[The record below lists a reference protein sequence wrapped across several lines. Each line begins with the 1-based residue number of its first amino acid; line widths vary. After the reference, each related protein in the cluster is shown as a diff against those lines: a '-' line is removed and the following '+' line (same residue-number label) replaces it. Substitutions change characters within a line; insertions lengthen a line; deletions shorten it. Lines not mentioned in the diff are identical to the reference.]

1 MKALRTLYPYF
12 WKYRLQ
18 LLLGV
23 LFVVTSNVFSLF
35 PARLVREGFDRVGE
49 AIAQARD
56 ASSQQSDDLQ
66 HTLLIYGLL
75 LFASAVIR
83 GLFMFFMRQTIIV
96 VSRRIE
102 YDLKNALFDHYQK
115 LSLAFYKRNKTGD
128 LMNRMSEDVSRVRMF
143 LGPAVMYS
151 INVISQLVLIIGVM
165 LSINVELTL
174 YALAPLPLLS
184 VAIYKVSHYINIRS
198 EKVQRKL
205 SDLSSFVQESFSGI
219 RVLKA
224 YGKEDDF
231 IRNFGDECEQYK
243 DENMNLVRV
252 NALFMPLMTLLIG
265 LSTIV
270 TIYVGG
276 RLAIEGVISTGNI
289 AEFVIYVGMLTWPV
303 ASLGWVTSI
312 VQRAEASQERINEFL
327 HVEPE
332 IQNQSSE
339 PTSIDGN
346 IQFKNVSFTY
356 PDSGIKALKNLSFD
370 LPAGKSLA
378 LIGKTG
384 SGKSTVGYL
393 VSRLY
398 QATAGH
404 ITIDGSPIESIHLDS
419 LRSSIGY
426 VPQEAFLFSDSIRA
440 NIGFGVDNP
449 TEAEIQQAAI
459 HADVH
464 QNILDFPKGYDT
476 VVGERGVTLSGG
488 QKQRV
493 SIARAILKNPS
504 ILIFDDCLSA
514 VDTQTEEEI
523 LNNLKNIMV
532 NRTTIIISHRLS
544 SVKHCDE
551 ILVLDDGEVV
561 ERGTHESL
569 LAAGGS
575 YAELFEKQQLER
587 HETEKGKEA

>member
-1 MKALRTLYPYF
+1 MKALLTLRPYF
-12 WKYRLQ
+12 WKYRNQ

-35 PARLVREGFDRVGE
+35 PARLVREGFDRVSESIEQVQVSEEG
-49 AIAQARD
+49 D
-56 ASSQQSDDLQ
+56 PSNLQ
-66 HTLLIYGLL
+66 RTLIIYGLL
-75 LFASAVIR
+75 LFGSALAR

-102 YDLKNALFDHYQK
+102 FDLKNALFQHYQK

-151 INVISQLVLIIGVM
+151 INVVSQLVLIIGVM

-184 VAIYKVSHYINIRS
+184 VAIYKVSHYINVRS

-205 SDLSSFVQESFSGI
+205 SDISSFVQESFSGI

-224 YGKEDDF
+224 YGKEGDF
-231 IRNFGDECEQYK
+231 SNEFAKECGDYK

-265 LSTIV
+265 LSTII
-270 TIYVGG
+270 TIYIGG
-276 RLAIEGVISTGNI
+276 RLAIQGIITTGNI

-327 HVEPE
+327 HVVPE
-332 IQNQSSE
+332 IQNLREEPSE
-339 PTSIDGN
+339 IKGHIVFDKVN
-346 IQFKNVSFTY
+346 FTY
-356 PDSGIKALKNLSFD
+356 PDSGIQAIKNLSFD

-393 VSRLY
+393 ISRLY
-398 QATAGH
+398 SVSSGR
-404 ITIDGSPIESIHLDS
+404 ITIDQTPIEHLNLDS
-419 LRSSIGY
+419 LRSGIGY
-426 VPQEAFLFSDSIRA
+426 VPQEAFLFSDSIGA
-440 NIGFGVDNP
+440 NIGFGVDQP
-449 TEAEIQQAAI
+449 DAEAIQLAAKN
-459 HADVH
+459 ADVH
-464 QNILDFPKGYDT
+464 QNIMDFPKGYDT
-476 VVGERGVTLSGG
+476 MVGERGVTLSGG
-488 QKQRV
+488 QKQRI
-493 SIARAILKNPS
+493 SIARAILKKPE

-523 LNNLKNIMV
+523 LNNLKDIMEHK
-532 NRTTIIISHRLS
+532 TSIIISHRLS

-551 ILVLDDGEVV
+551 ILVLEDGEVV

-569 LAAGGS
+569 LQRNGA

-587 HETEKGKEA
+587 HESA

>member
-1 MKALRTLYPYF
+1 MKALLTLRPYF
-12 WKYRLQ
+12 WKYRNQ

-35 PARLVREGFDRVGE
+35 PARLVREGFDRVSESIEQVQVSEEG
-49 AIAQARD
+49 D
-56 ASSQQSDDLQ
+56 PSNLQ
-66 HTLLIYGLL
+66 RTLIIYGLL
-75 LFASAVIR
+75 LFGSALAR

-102 YDLKNALFDHYQK
+102 FDLKNALFEHYQK

-151 INVISQLVLIIGVM
+151 INVVSQLVLIIGVM

-184 VAIYKVSHYINIRS
+184 VAIYKVSHYINVRS

-205 SDLSSFVQESFSGI
+205 SDISSFVQESFSGI

-224 YGKEDDF
+224 YGKEGDF
-231 IRNFGDECEQYK
+231 SNEFAKECGDYK
-243 DENMNLVRV
+243 DENMNLIRV

-265 LSTIV
+265 LSTII
-270 TIYVGG
+270 TIYIGG
-276 RLAIEGVISTGNI
+276 RLAIQGIITTGNI

-327 HVEPE
+327 HVVPE
-332 IQNQSSE
+332 IQNLREEPSE
-339 PTSIDGN
+339 IKGHIVFDKVN
-346 IQFKNVSFTY
+346 FTY
-356 PDSGIKALKNLSFD
+356 PDSGIQAIKNLSFD
-370 LPAGKSLA
+370 LPEGKSLA

-393 VSRLY
+393 ISRLY
-398 QATAGH
+398 SVSSGR
-404 ITIDGSPIESIHLDS
+404 ITIDQTPIEHLNLDS
-419 LRSSIGY
+419 LRSGIGY
-426 VPQEAFLFSDSIRA
+426 VPQEAFLFSDSIGA
-440 NIGFGVDNP
+440 NIGFGVDQP
-449 TEAEIQQAAI
+449 DAEAIQLAAKN
-459 HADVH
+459 ADVH
-464 QNILDFPKGYDT
+464 QNIMDFPKGYDT
-476 VVGERGVTLSGG
+476 MVGERGVTLSGG
-488 QKQRV
+488 QKQRI
-493 SIARAILKNPS
+493 SIARAILKKPE

-523 LNNLKNIMV
+523 LNNLKDIMEHK
-532 NRTTIIISHRLS
+532 TSIIISHRLS

-551 ILVLDDGEVV
+551 ILVLEDGEVV

-569 LAAGGS
+569 LQRNGA

-587 HETEKGKEA
+587 HESA

>member
-1 MKALRTLYPYF
+1 MKALLTLRPYF
-12 WKYRLQ
+12 WKYRNQ

-35 PARLVREGFDRVGE
+35 PARLVREGFDRVSESIEQVQVSEEG
-49 AIAQARD
+49 D
-56 ASSQQSDDLQ
+56 PSNLQ
-66 HTLLIYGLL
+66 RTLIIYGLL
-75 LFASAVIR
+75 LFGSALAR

-102 YDLKNALFDHYQK
+102 FDLKNALFEHYQK

-151 INVISQLVLIIGVM
+151 INVVSQLVLIIGVM

-184 VAIYKVSHYINIRS
+184 VAIYKVSHYINVRS

-205 SDLSSFVQESFSGI
+205 SDISSFVQESFSGI

-224 YGKEDDF
+224 YGKEGDF
-231 IRNFGDECEQYK
+231 SNEFAKECGDYK

-265 LSTIV
+265 LSTII
-270 TIYVGG
+270 TIYIGG
-276 RLAIEGVISTGNI
+276 RLAIQGIITTGNI

-327 HVEPE
+327 HVVPE
-332 IQNQSSE
+332 IQNLREEPSE
-339 PTSIDGN
+339 IKGHVVFDKVN
-346 IQFKNVSFTY
+346 FTY
-356 PDSGIKALKNLSFD
+356 PDSGIQAIKNLSFD

-393 VSRLY
+393 ISRLY
-398 QATAGH
+398 SVSSGR
-404 ITIDGSPIESIHLDS
+404 ITIDQTPIEHLNLDS
-419 LRSSIGY
+419 LRSGIGY
-426 VPQEAFLFSDSIRA
+426 VPQEAFLFSDSIGA
-440 NIGFGVDNP
+440 NIGFGVDQP
-449 TEAEIQQAAI
+449 DAEAIQLAAKN
-459 HADVH
+459 ADVH
-464 QNILDFPKGYDT
+464 QNIMDFPKGYDT
-476 VVGERGVTLSGG
+476 MVGERGVTLSGG
-488 QKQRV
+488 QKQRI
-493 SIARAILKNPS
+493 SIARAILKKPE

-523 LNNLKNIMV
+523 LNNLKDIMEHK
-532 NRTTIIISHRLS
+532 TSIIISHRLS

-551 ILVLDDGEVV
+551 ILVLEDGEVV

-569 LAAGGS
+569 LQRNGA

-587 HETEKGKEA
+587 HESA

>member
-1 MKALRTLYPYF
+1 MKALLTLRPYF
-12 WKYRLQ
+12 WKYRNQ

-35 PARLVREGFDRVGE
+35 PARLVREGFDRVSESIEQVQVSEEG
-49 AIAQARD
+49 D
-56 ASSQQSDDLQ
+56 PSNLQ
-66 HTLLIYGLL
+66 RTLIIYGLL
-75 LFASAVIR
+75 LIGSALVR

-102 YDLKNALFDHYQK
+102 FDLKNALFEHYQK

-151 INVISQLVLIIGVM
+151 INVVSQLVLIIGVM

-184 VAIYKVSHYINIRS
+184 VAIYKVSHYINVRS

-205 SDLSSFVQESFSGI
+205 SDISSFVQESFSGI

-224 YGKEDDF
+224 YGKEGDF
-231 IRNFGDECEQYK
+231 SNEFAKECGDYK

-265 LSTIV
+265 LSTII
-270 TIYVGG
+270 TIYIGG
-276 RLAIEGVISTGNI
+276 RLAIQGIITTGNI

-327 HVEPE
+327 HVVPE
-332 IQNQSSE
+332 IQNLREEPSE
-339 PTSIDGN
+339 IKGHIVFDKVN
-346 IQFKNVSFTY
+346 FTY
-356 PDSGIKALKNLSFD
+356 PDSGIQAIKNLSFD

-393 VSRLY
+393 ISRLY
-398 QATAGH
+398 TATSGR
-404 ITIDGSPIESIHLDS
+404 ITIDQTPIEHLNLDS
-419 LRSSIGY
+419 LRSGIGY
-426 VPQEAFLFSDSIRA
+426 VPQEAFLFSDSIGA
-440 NIGFGVDNP
+440 NIGFGVDQADA
-449 TEAEIQQAAI
+449 EAIQLAAKN
-459 HADVH
+459 ADVH
-464 QNILDFPKGYDT
+464 QNIMDFPKGYDT
-476 VVGERGVTLSGG
+476 KVGERGVTLSGG
-488 QKQRV
+488 QKQRI
-493 SIARAILKNPS
+493 SIARAILKKPE

-523 LNNLKNIMV
+523 LNNLKDIMEHK
-532 NRTTIIISHRLS
+532 TSIIISHRLS

-551 ILVLDDGEVV
+551 ILVLEDGEVV

-569 LAAGGS
+569 LQRNGA

-587 HETEKGKEA
+587 HESA

>member
-1 MKALRTLYPYF
+1 MKALLTLRPYF
-12 WKYRLQ
+12 WKYRNQ

-35 PARLVREGFDRVGE
+35 PARLVREGFDRVSESIEQVKISEEG
-49 AIAQARD
+49 D
-56 ASSQQSDDLQ
+56 PSNLQ
-66 HTLLIYGLL
+66 RTLIIYGLL
-75 LFASAVIR
+75 LFGSALAR

-102 YDLKNALFDHYQK
+102 FDLKNALFEHYQK

-151 INVISQLVLIIGVM
+151 INVVSQLVLIIGVM

-184 VAIYKVSHYINIRS
+184 VAIYKVSHYINVRS

-205 SDLSSFVQESFSGI
+205 SDISSFVQESFSGI

-224 YGKEDDF
+224 YGKEGDF
-231 IRNFGDECEQYK
+231 SNEFAKECGDYK

-265 LSTIV
+265 LSTII
-270 TIYVGG
+270 TIYIGG
-276 RLAIEGVISTGNI
+276 RLAIQGIITTGNI

-327 HVEPE
+327 HVVPE
-332 IQNQSSE
+332 IQNLREEPSE
-339 PTSIDGN
+339 IKGHIVFDKVN
-346 IQFKNVSFTY
+346 FTY
-356 PDSGIKALKNLSFD
+356 PDSGIQAIKNLSFD

-393 VSRLY
+393 ISRLY
-398 QATAGH
+398 SVSSGR
-404 ITIDGSPIESIHLDS
+404 ITIDQTPIEHLNLDS
-419 LRSSIGY
+419 LRSGIGY
-426 VPQEAFLFSDSIRA
+426 VPQEAFLFSDSIGA
-440 NIGFGVDNP
+440 NIGFGVDQP
-449 TEAEIQQAAI
+449 DAEAIQLAAKN
-459 HADVH
+459 ADVH
-464 QNILDFPKGYDT
+464 QNIMDFPKGYDT
-476 VVGERGVTLSGG
+476 MVGERGVTLSGG
-488 QKQRV
+488 QKQRI
-493 SIARAILKNPS
+493 SIARAILKKPE

-523 LNNLKNIMV
+523 LNNLKDIMEHK
-532 NRTTIIISHRLS
+532 TSIIISHRLS

-551 ILVLDDGEVV
+551 ILVLEDGEVV

-569 LAAGGS
+569 LQRNGA

-587 HETEKGKEA
+587 HESA

>member
-1 MKALRTLYPYF
+1 MKALLTLRPYF
-12 WKYRLQ
+12 WKYRNQ

-35 PARLVREGFDRVGE
+35 PARLVREGFDRVSESIEQVQVSEEG
-49 AIAQARD
+49 D
-56 ASSQQSDDLQ
+56 PSNLQ
-66 HTLLIYGLL
+66 RTLIIYGLL
-75 LFASAVIR
+75 LFGSALAR

-102 YDLKNALFDHYQK
+102 FDLKNALFEHYQK

-151 INVISQLVLIIGVM
+151 INVVSQLVLIIGVM

-184 VAIYKVSHYINIRS
+184 VAIYKVSHYINVRS

-205 SDLSSFVQESFSGI
+205 SDISSFVQESFSGI

-224 YGKEDDF
+224 YGKEGDF
-231 IRNFGDECEQYK
+231 SNEFAKECGDYK

-265 LSTIV
+265 LSTII
-270 TIYVGG
+270 TIYIGG
-276 RLAIEGVISTGNI
+276 RLAIQGIITTGNI

-327 HVEPE
+327 HVVPE
-332 IQNQSSE
+332 IQNLREEPSE
-339 PTSIDGN
+339 IKGHIVFDKVN
-346 IQFKNVSFTY
+346 FTY
-356 PDSGIKALKNLSFD
+356 PDSGIQAIKNLSFD
-370 LPAGKSLA
+370 LLAGKSLA

-393 VSRLY
+393 ISRLY
-398 QATAGH
+398 SVSSGR
-404 ITIDGSPIESIHLDS
+404 ITIDQTPIEHLNLDS
-419 LRSSIGY
+419 LRSGIGY
-426 VPQEAFLFSDSIRA
+426 VPQEAFLFSDSIGA
-440 NIGFGVDNP
+440 NIGFGVDQP
-449 TEAEIQQAAI
+449 DAEAIQLAAKN
-459 HADVH
+459 ADVH
-464 QNILDFPKGYDT
+464 QNIMDFPKGYDT
-476 VVGERGVTLSGG
+476 MVGERGVTLSGG
-488 QKQRV
+488 QKQRI
-493 SIARAILKNPS
+493 SIARAILKKPE

-523 LNNLKNIMV
+523 LNNLKDIMEHK
-532 NRTTIIISHRLS
+532 TSIIISHRLS

-551 ILVLDDGEVV
+551 ILVLEDGEVV

-569 LAAGGS
+569 LQRNGA

-587 HETEKGKEA
+587 HESA

>member
-1 MKALRTLYPYF
+1 MKALLTLRPYF
-12 WKYRLQ
+12 WKYRNQ

-35 PARLVREGFDRVGE
+35 PARLVREGFDRVSESIEQVQVSEEG
-49 AIAQARD
+49 D
-56 ASSQQSDDLQ
+56 PSNLQ
-66 HTLLIYGLL
+66 RTLIIYGLL
-75 LFASAVIR
+75 LFGSALAR

-102 YDLKNALFDHYQK
+102 FDLKNALFEHYQK

-151 INVISQLVLIIGVM
+151 INVVSQLFLIIGVM

-184 VAIYKVSHYINIRS
+184 VAIYKVSHYINVRS

-205 SDLSSFVQESFSGI
+205 SDISSFVQESFSGI

-224 YGKEDDF
+224 YGKEGDF
-231 IRNFGDECEQYK
+231 SNEFAKECGNYK

-265 LSTIV
+265 LSTII
-270 TIYVGG
+270 TIYIGG
-276 RLAIEGVISTGNI
+276 RLAIQGIITTGNI

-327 HVEPE
+327 HVVPE
-332 IQNQSSE
+332 IQNLREEPSE
-339 PTSIDGN
+339 IKGHIVFDKVN
-346 IQFKNVSFTY
+346 FTY
-356 PDSGIKALKNLSFD
+356 PDSGIQAIKNLSFD

-393 VSRLY
+393 ISRVYSVSSGR
-398 QATAGH
+398 
-404 ITIDGSPIESIHLDS
+404 ITIDQTPIDDLNLDS
-419 LRSSIGY
+419 LRSGIGY
-426 VPQEAFLFSDSIRA
+426 VPQEAFLFSDSIGA
-440 NIGFGVDNP
+440 NIGFGVDQP
-449 TEAEIQQAAI
+449 DAEAIRRAAKN
-459 HADVH
+459 ADVH
-464 QNILDFPKGYDT
+464 QNIMDFPKGYDT
-476 VVGERGVTLSGG
+476 MVGERGVTLSGG
-488 QKQRV
+488 QKQRI
-493 SIARAILKNPS
+493 SIARAILKKPE

-523 LNNLKNIMV
+523 LNNLKDIMEHK
-532 NRTTIIISHRLS
+532 TSIIISHRLS

-551 ILVLDDGEVV
+551 ILVLEDGEVV

-569 LAAGGS
+569 LQRNGA

-587 HETEKGKEA
+587 HESA

>member
-1 MKALRTLYPYF
+1 MKALRTLAPYF

-23 LFVVTSNVFSLF
+23 VFVVTSNIFSLF
-35 PARLVREGFDRVGE
+35 PARLVREGFDRVSE

-56 ASSQQSDDLQ
+56 VSGSQSDHLQ
-66 HTLLIYGLL
+66 NTLLIYGLL
-75 LFASAVIR
+75 LIGSAVIR

-151 INVISQLVLIIGVM
+151 INVISQLFLIIGVM

-184 VAIYKVSHYINIRS
+184 VAIYKVSHYINLRS

-231 IRNFGDECEQYK
+231 IENFGDECEQYK

-252 NALFMPLMTLLIG
+252 NALFMPLMILLIG

-270 TIYVGG
+270 TIYIGG

-332 IQNQSSE
+332 IQNHASE
-339 PTSIDGN
+339 PTPIQGN

-356 PDSGIKALKNLSFD
+356 PDSGIQALRNLSFD
-370 LPAGKSLA
+370 LPSGKSLA

-393 VSRLY
+393 ISRLY
-398 QATAGH
+398 QATAGS
-404 ITIDGSPIESIHLDS
+404 ITIDGAPIETIHLDS

-426 VPQEAFLFSDSIRA
+426 VPQEAFLFSDSIRS
-440 NIGFGVDNP
+440 NIGFGVDHP
-449 TEAEIQQAAI
+449 TDAAIEQAAI

-464 QNILDFPKGYDT
+464 QNILDFPKGYET

-493 SIARAILKNPS
+493 SIARAILKKPS

-523 LNNLKNIMV
+523 LSNLKNIMV
-532 NRTTIIISHRLS
+532 DRTTIIISHRLS

-569 LAAGGS
+569 LAADGS
-575 YAELFEKQQLER
+575 YAELFKKQQLER
-587 HETEKGKEA
+587 HETENGKVG